1 LNLTF
6 ITTFHAD
13 HQPYHAIL
21 SLTKFRSITAKD
33 IAQRHIHKAQKL
45 TVWHATYTE
54 DFSLSNA
61 ARAASSSLLPTLED
75 ALNRRQHMP
84 TSRPAAATDKRRPPR
99 NTCKHPTL
107 NENDV
112 VRQPFADYQI
122 LLTPSSHYY
131 TLSLL
136 LPSTSSPSGVPP
148 PSQFVPAPPHTH
160 QVVCH
165 IVSVPDADYSLGG
178 RQIQKYVPW
187 TRRMD
192 GAKGPLVTVNAKC
205 RCRVQA
211 ATGESLDEGWGR
223 RVDRGWRRE
232 CAAKGKGLGISV
244 SVLVSR
250 DACS

>member
-1 LNLTF
+1 MNLTF

-84 TSRPAAATDKRRPPR
+84 TSRPAAATDKRSPPR
-99 NTCKHPTL
+99 NTCKHPKL
-107 NENDV
+107 NEYDF

-122 LLTPSSHYY
+122 LLTLFSHFS

-136 LPSTSSPSGVPP
+136 LPPSLLPPP
-148 PSQFVPAPPHTH
+148 PSLPPPHSHTTW
-160 QVVCH
+160 
-165 IVSVPDADYSLGG
+165 SV
-178 RQIQKYVPW
+178 
-187 TRRMD
+187 M
-192 GAKGPLVTVNAKC
+192 
-205 RCRVQA
+205 
-211 ATGESLDEGWGR
+211 
-223 RVDRGWRRE
+223 
-232 CAAKGKGLGISV
+232 
-244 SVLVSR
+244 
-250 DACS
+250 